1 MRLINFRTVGLHLV
15 WLTWTNIESKG
26 EENKKNA
33 HFKQKGTCFSWFLCI
48 FKEKIAF
55 LLIFKRGSVR
65 KTDALFV

>member
-33 HFKQKGTCFSWFLCI
+33 HFKQKGTCFSWFFYI
-48 FKEKIAF
+48 FKEKTS
-55 LLIFKRGSVR
+55 IF
-65 KTDALFV
+65 ANF